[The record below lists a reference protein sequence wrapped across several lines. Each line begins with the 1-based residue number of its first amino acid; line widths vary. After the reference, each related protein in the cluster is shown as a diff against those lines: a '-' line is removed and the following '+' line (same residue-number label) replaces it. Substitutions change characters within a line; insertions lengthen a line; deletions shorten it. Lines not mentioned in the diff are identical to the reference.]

1 MTQVTFSELGSDRLA
16 LATMN
21 LSAEEIDQTAGS
33 NVWFWAGS
41 RESGTQEARSPARPA
56 SAKICF
62 PDTFQVALA
71 IVGIPSEV
79 VSRSSLIVSLARS
92 AALAGNAPNIN
103 KAAKKTA
110 GVSGRAR
117 CRTEPAF
124 EHPESRKHLGP
135 TLALFTICL
144 PIPVGTGFTRLQH
157 ARSADQQEQVPVPW
171 SVYAGPG
178 PPGNIKAC

>member
-33 NVWFWAGS
+33 NVVFWAGS

-62 PDTFQVALA
+62 PDAFQVALA
-71 IVGIPSEV
+71 IVGIPAEV

-92 AALAGNAPNIN
+92 VALAGGAPRIN
-103 KAAKKTA
+103 KAAKKTTA
-110 GVSGRAR
+110 LSGRAE
-117 CRTEPAF
+117 RTNELAF
-124 EHPESRKHLGP
+124 LSWELHKKQRA
-135 TLALFTICL
+135 T
-144 PIPVGTGFTRLQH
+144 
-157 ARSADQQEQVPVPW
+157 
-171 SVYAGPG
+171 
-178 PPGNIKAC
+178 